1 MRNFARNC
9 NSHIT
14 NMITTDELHEIIS
27 AAIKSIK
34 YPQQPNGLYEPI
46 KYTLEGGGKRM
57 RPMLTLAVCS
67 ACGKNA
73 ATAINQALGIE
84 MYHNFTLLHDD
95 VMDRAELRRG
105 RMTVHCRWN
114 DATAILSGDAML
126 TMAQQLVTKNAGSHL
141 EDVLNLFNKT
151 AMEVYEGQQYDMD
164 FEHRDD
170 VTVEEYIEMI
180 RLKTSVLIGCAC
192 RMGAIMGDAP
202 EHVQN
207 ALYTFGEKLGL
218 AFQLQDDYLDT
229 YGDALLFGKEI
240 GGDIVNNKKTWLLI
254 TALSEDRSGD
264 MLRLVHSGNSLKNS
278 EKIVRVKAIYD
289 SLNLVNRCKE
299 LINKYV
305 DEAIE
310 SLNAADLKP
319 ETYDFFAQFAL
330 RTKNRSN

>member
-1 MRNFARNC
+1 MQEIGNF
-9 NSHIT
+9 HIIS
-14 NMITTDELHEIIS
+14 MITTDELHEIIS

-67 ACGKNA
+67 ACGKDA
-73 ATAINQALGIE
+73 EAAINQAIGIE

-95 VMDRAELRRG
+95 VMDCAELRRG

-170 VTVEEYIEMI
+170 VTVDEYIEMI

-192 RMGAIMGDAP
+192 RMGAIMADAP
-202 EHVQN
+202 ENVQK

-254 TALSEDRSGD
+254 TAISEDRSGE
-264 MLRLVHSGNSLKNS
+264 MLRLIHSGNSLKNS
-278 EKIVRVKAIYD
+278 EKIERVKAIYG

-310 SLNAADLKP
+310 SLNSADLKH

>member
-1 MRNFARNC
+1 
-9 NSHIT
+9 
-14 NMITTDELHEIIS
+14 
-27 AAIKSIK
+27 
-34 YPQQPNGLYEPI
+34 
-46 KYTLEGGGKRM
+46 
-57 RPMLTLAVCS
+57 
-67 ACGKNA
+67 
-73 ATAINQALGIE
+73 
-84 MYHNFTLLHDD
+84 
-95 VMDRAELRRG
+95 
-105 RMTVHCRWN
+105 
-114 DATAILSGDAML
+114 
-126 TMAQQLVTKNAGSHL
+126 
-141 EDVLNLFNKT
+141 
-151 AMEVYEGQQYDMD
+151 MD

-170 VTVEEYIEMI
+170 VTVDEYIEMI

-192 RMGAIMGDAP
+192 RMGAIMADAP
-202 EHVQN
+202 ENVQK

-254 TALSEDRSGD
+254 TAISEDRSGE
-264 MLRLVHSGNSLKNS
+264 MLRLIHSGNSLKNS
-278 EKIVRVKAIYD
+278 EKIERVKAIYG

-310 SLNAADLKP
+310 SLNSADLKP

>member
-1 MRNFARNC
+1 
-9 NSHIT
+9 
-14 NMITTDELHEIIS
+14 MITTDELHEIIS

-73 ATAINQALGIE
+73 ETAINQALGIE

-202 EHVQN
+202 ENVQN

-218 AFQLQDDYLDT
+218 AFQLQDD
-229 YGDALLFGKEI
+229 
-240 GGDIVNNKKTWLLI
+240 
-254 TALSEDRSGD
+254 
-264 MLRLVHSGNSLKNS
+264 
-278 EKIVRVKAIYD
+278 
-289 SLNLVNRCKE
+289 
-299 LINKYV
+299 
-305 DEAIE
+305 
-310 SLNAADLKP
+310 
-319 ETYDFFAQFAL
+319 
-330 RTKNRSN
+330 